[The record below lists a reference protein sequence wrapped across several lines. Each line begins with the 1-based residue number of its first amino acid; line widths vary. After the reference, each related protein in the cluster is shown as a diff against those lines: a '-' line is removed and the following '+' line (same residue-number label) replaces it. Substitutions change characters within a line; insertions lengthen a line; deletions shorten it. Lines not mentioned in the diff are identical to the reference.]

1 MSIAMLC
8 QVEVRVEVP
17 TGAVTLLF
25 TLLGS
30 GEAGRDSGS
39 DTPCFAIP
47 LSEDTAGLAALA
59 RDLARRVVDLLS
71 QELLAQQAALRRA
84 SAGTPPAQSPGPPQ
98 G

>member
-1 MSIAMLC
+1 MLC

-17 TGAVTLLF
+17 TGAVTLLL

-30 GEAGRDSGS
+30 GEADRDAGS

-47 LSEDTAGLAALA
+47 LSQDTAGLA
-59 RDLARRVVDLLS
+59 RDLARRIVDLMS
-71 QELLAQQAALRRA
+71 QELQAQQAALRRA
-84 SAGTPPAQSPGPPQ
+84 TAGTPPAQLHRPPQ